1 MTGNTQ
7 KDHRLLTLLRSPVIS
22 EKATRVADKNNQI
35 VFDVLPGATKEEI
48 GAAVELIFK
57 VEVQSVQVL
66 NRKGKVKRHR
76 QIAGRCKATRKAYV
90 SLKPGQD
97 INFEAEVL

>member
-1 MTGNTQ
+1 MTGDTQ

-35 VFDVLPGATKEEI
+35 VFDVLPGASKEEI
-48 GAAVELIFK
+48 TAAVELIFK

-76 QIAGRCKATRKAYV
+76 QISGRCKSTRKAYV
-90 SLKPGQD
+90 CLKPGQD
-97 INFEAEVL
+97 INFDAEVV